1 MEGEGVSM
9 KLVTS
14 IVALALVAHASAAP
28 YTELVPEFDRIE
40 SRAMVRLIAVPTLA
54 NLDYAAYNANP
65 VRHDPKKFKP
75 KPEEDVTIEKMRFGG
90 AMVSF
95 VNTLNETPLTD
106 AEKEQPMAW
115 KALENRLW
123 ELTKDPGWQA
133 VAGKIAS
140 EKFGDR
146 KVFKP
151 FQEVAAVYL
160 HEGAEGPEIWA
171 RVEFMP
177 WVKFLEGVSDEN
189 EDEFKEVYGRL
200 VLDKVQPENVEKA
213 VAWIRDDYTK
223 TTLKYQQVR
232 DWINILASYWYPTMN
247 TDLVEMG
254 DDTTWPTAQTERKV
268 VKELDGV
275 TVDHPVAVVRG
286 NPFGEPV
293 YNVYVVEGM
302 RGEETESAA
311 TGEHGAPKEMD
322 TTVSENF
329 KANQARFAEE
339 LKAHGGSYDKWAK
352 QNDEHLS
359 NMQEVLEGLPEDQM
373 GFKGK
378 GDWVF
383 FRKSLEYMTAG
394 DLSEQ
399 SKEKN
404 PLPHLVEF
412 QNYLAEH
419 DINMLFVVI
428 PTKADIYYEQLPTEM
443 PAEPDVVINP
453 YGRKFLA
460 DAQEAGV
467 EVIDV
472 LPRLLKAKAG
482 DAEADEDLYQHQ
494 DTHWTNRGLQ
504 IAAELIAERV
514 KQYAWYGDLA
524 EKKVDY
530 TVEPTTF
537 SRQGDIVDKLPEAD
551 QGNYPPLT
559 LKAEQVKTPDG
570 NLYKPN
576 HKTGPIMLI
585 GDSFT
590 GVFELV
596 DCKGAG
602 VGAHVA
608 AKTGLPV
615 DVITSWGGGPLVRQK
630 MLRGRKKD
638 LGHKR
643 LVVYLMVARDLY
655 NYAQS
660 WSPLKTGK

>member
-1 MEGEGVSM
+1 MRLLSSIIAAA
-9 KLVTS
+9 LVTQ
-14 IVALALVAHASAAP
+14 VSAAP
-28 YTELVPEFDRIE
+28 YTELVPEFDRVE
-40 SRAMVRLIAVPTLA
+40 SRAMVRRIAVPTLA

-75 KPEEDVTIEKMRFGG
+75 KPENDVTVKGMQFGG
-90 AMVSF
+90 ALVSI
-95 VNTLNETPLTD
+95 VNTIGETPLTD
-106 AEKEQPMAW
+106 DEKAQPMAW
-115 KALENRLW
+115 KPLENRLW

-133 VAGKIAS
+133 VAGKIAA

-151 FQEVAAVYL
+151 FQEVSAVYL
-160 HEGAEGPEIWA
+160 HEGSDGPELWA

-177 WVKFLEGVSDEN
+177 WVKFLEGVTDEN
-189 EDEFKEVYGRL
+189 EDGFQEVYGRL
-200 VLDKVQPENVEKA
+200 VLEKVAPENVEKA
-213 VAWIRDDYTK
+213 VAWIKDDYASK
-223 TTLKYQQVR
+223 KLDYQQVR
-232 DWINILASYWYPTMN
+232 DWINMLASYWYPTLN
-247 TDLVEMG
+247 TDVLEMG
-254 DDTTWPTAQTERKV
+254 EDTTWPTEQTERKV
-268 VKELDGV
+268 LKELDDV

-286 NPFGEPV
+286 NPFGEPI

-302 RGEETESAA
+302 RGEETETAA
-311 TGEHGAPKEMD
+311 GGEKSAPKEMD
-322 TTVSENF
+322 TRVSENF
-329 KANQARFAEE
+329 KQNDARFEKE
-339 LKAHGGSYDKWAK
+339 LKQHGGSYEKWAEK
-352 QNDEHLS
+352 NAEPLGNLQKI
-359 NMQEVLEGLPEDQM
+359 LEGLPEDQM

-394 DLSEQ
+394 DLSDQ

-412 QNYLAEH
+412 QKYLAEH

-443 PAEPDVVINP
+443 PSEPAVIVNP
-453 YGRKFLA
+453 YGRKFLK

-472 LPRLLKAKAG
+472 LPRLLEAKAG
-482 DAEADEDLYQHQ
+482 DAKADEDLYQHQ

-504 IAAELIAERV
+504 IAAGLIAERV
-514 KQYAWYGDLA
+514 KQYAWYDELSGQ
-524 EKKVDY
+524 KVDF
-530 TVEPTTF
+530 TVEATTF

-551 QGNYPPLT
+551 QGAYPPVT
-559 LKAEQVKTPDG
+559 LQAEQVKTPDG

-576 HKTGPIMLI
+576 HRTAPLMLI

-615 DVITSWGGGPLVRQK
+615 DIVTSWGGGPLVRQK
-630 MLRGRKKD
+630 MLRGRQKD

-643 LVVYLMVARDLY
+643 LVVYLMVARDLF

-660 WSPLKTGK
+660 WTPLKTGK